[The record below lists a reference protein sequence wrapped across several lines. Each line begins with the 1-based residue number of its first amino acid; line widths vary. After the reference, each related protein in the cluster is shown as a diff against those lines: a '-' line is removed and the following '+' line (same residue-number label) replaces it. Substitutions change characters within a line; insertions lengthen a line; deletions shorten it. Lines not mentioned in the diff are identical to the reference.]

1 MESLKINKLTIIT
14 PSYRVNNLIE
24 INKSINFEYID
35 EWIIVYDGNKIE
47 SNPCIFQGNNKIEEH
62 VYKRKG
68 ISGNPQRNYAS
79 TKITNPNT
87 LLYYLDDD
95 NILHLDINC

>member
-1 MESLKINKLTIIT
+1 MK
-14 PSYRVNNLIE
+14 
-24 INKSINFEYID
+24 EY
-35 EWIIVYDGNKIE
+35 
-47 SNPCIFQGNNKIEEH
+47 
-62 VYKRKG
+62 VYKG
-68 ISGNPQRNYAS
+68 EDISGNPQRNYAS